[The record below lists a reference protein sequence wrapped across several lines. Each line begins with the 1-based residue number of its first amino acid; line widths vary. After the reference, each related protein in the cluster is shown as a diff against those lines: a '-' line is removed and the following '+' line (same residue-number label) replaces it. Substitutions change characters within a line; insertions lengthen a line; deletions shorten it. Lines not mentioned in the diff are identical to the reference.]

1 MDFSCVR
8 RDHTP
13 QGVLRFAKG
22 TLFGEVMI
30 ALVKKT
36 SVPSG
41 THSICKT
48 L

>member
-1 MDFSCVR
+1 MAFSSVR

-13 QGVLRFAKG
+13 QGVLRSVKR
-22 TLFGEVMI
+22 TLLAEVLIVTM
-30 ALVKKT
+30 KKT

-41 THSICKT
+41 THFSN